1 MKIQLTSYGTTFTV
15 ETDNDAVGIDQYLD
29 IMTGL
34 LKQATFS
41 ELTIK
46 QAIIELAEQ
55 YENNYDTRTI

>member
-41 ELTIK
+41 ELTIQ

>member
-15 ETDNDAVGIDQYLD
+15 ETDNDDVGIDQYLD